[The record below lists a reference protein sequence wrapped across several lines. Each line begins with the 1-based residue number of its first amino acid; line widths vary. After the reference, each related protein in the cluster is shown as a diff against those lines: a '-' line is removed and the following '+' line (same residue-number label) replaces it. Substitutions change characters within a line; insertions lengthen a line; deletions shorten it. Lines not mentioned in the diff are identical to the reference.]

1 MVIYLLVCDNSKCLL
16 QTRIVNFTV
25 KLNCVFVETPVIE
38 CNNDIYPSL
47 WWNFVKVS
55 LLKI

>member
-25 KLNCVFVETPVIE
+25 KLNCVFVETL
-38 CNNDIYPSL
+38 SL
-47 WWNFVKVS
+47 NATTTFIRHCDEI
-55 LLKI
+55 LLKCLS